1 MADFI
6 VNVQLIEHQDYHSI
20 RFDVKQSSISS
31 LVRINGNNVKK
42 IIQKTLFNI
51 ANVVKIRILSQITT
65 IKATG
70 VILKDCTKI
79 IGTNEYVD
87 KDTAEIESGTFD
99 ETEQR
104 KNNTDYTTNVDDQKM
119 ENQTIYREKNKNNDR
134 MNVDDDVTVIENDTM
149 MVQNNQCLCGIP

>member
-51 ANVVKIRILSQITT
+51 ANVVKIRILSQIPT

-70 VILKDCTKI
+70 VILKDCTKN
-79 IGTNEYVD
+79 IGANQYVD
-87 KDTAEIESGTFD
+87 GDIAEIESGKLH
-99 ETEQR
+99 EMEQR
-104 KNNTDYTTNVDDQKM
+104 KNNTDYITTCYCC
-119 ENQTIYREKNKNNDR
+119 T
-134 MNVDDDVTVIENDTM
+134 
-149 MVQNNQCLCGIP
+149 